1 MAYWLYENGIGEERA
16 ALIER
21 GRIVEAHIQRH
32 DGPNLVGT
40 VLDAKLLGRS
50 AGGHR
55 ARALLPDGS
64 EAMLQPVPKGASEGA
79 TIRAEIVREALI
91 EPGTRRAKPPR
102 LRAVAPDT
110 ALRHAPRLIERITG
124 SGTEIVHC
132 SAAGADTLAESG
144 WNEVMAEAE
153 TGQVAFPGGLL
164 TFSPTPAMMLVDVD
178 GDVAPR
184 ALALAAA
191 SALGDAIRRH
201 GIGGG
206 IVVDLP
212 ALGDKAD
219 RNAVVDA
226 FDAAMAVPCERTA
239 INGFGLMQIIT
250 RRSRASLIEL
260 HAGDPAHW
268 QLLARLRSA
277 ERDGGTGPVLLELSA
292 GESDLLATRPDWRD
306 ELQRRTGRP
315 VAIARRTT

>member
-1 MAYWLYENGIGEERA
+1 MAHWLYENGIGEERA

-21 GRIVEAHIQRH
+21 GRIVEARIQRH
-32 DGPNLVGT
+32 DDTNLAGT

-64 EAMLQPVPKGASEGA
+64 EAMLQPVPSGASEGA
-79 TIRAEIVREALI
+79 TIRAEIVRESLI

-102 LRAVAPDT
+102 LRPVAPDT
-110 ALRHAPRLIERITG
+110 ALSPAPRLIDRIAA
-124 SGTEIVHC
+124 SGAEIVQC
-132 SAAGADTLAESG
+132 SAAGADRLAESG
-144 WNEVMAEAE
+144 WYEAMAEAE
-153 TGQVAFPGGLL
+153 TGQIAFPGGLL
-164 TFSPTPAMMLVDVD
+164 TFSSTPAMMVVDVD

-184 ALALAAA
+184 ALSLAAGT
-191 SALGDAIRRH
+191 ALGEAIRRH

-206 IVVDLP
+206 IVIDLP

-219 RNAVVDA
+219 RNAVAEA
-226 FDAAMAVPCERTA
+226 FDAAMALPCERTA

-250 RRSRASLIEL
+250 RRTRASLIEL
-260 HAGDPAHW
+260 HTSDPVRW
-268 QLLARLRSA
+268 RLLARLRSA
-277 ERDGGTGPVLLELSA
+277 ERDGGTGTLLLDLSG
-292 GESDLLATRPDWRD
+292 GESSLLATRPDWLD

-315 VAIARRTT
+315 VAVASRTA